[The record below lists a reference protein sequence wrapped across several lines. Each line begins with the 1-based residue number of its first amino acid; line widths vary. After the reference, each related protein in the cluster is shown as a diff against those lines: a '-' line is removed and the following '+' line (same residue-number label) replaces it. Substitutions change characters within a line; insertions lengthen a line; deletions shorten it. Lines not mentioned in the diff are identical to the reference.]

1 MLEDLPMGQKPFLDI
16 IAVTIGLLE
25 SSYVLGRESFL
36 ILLDLLK
43 LPYDAWKDWTLY
55 MDSRKDK

>member
-1 MLEDLPMGQKPFLDI
+1 MGQKPFLDI